1 MSPLPIPPIEPPVP
15 HGPHLSHPLQPL
27 MTCERVLGALL
38 WSLWHYELSAE
49 LIHMVDALP
58 PEYQTYL
65 METEEYLDMLLA
77 ATRGCN
83 MDTRWRDKVISVL
96 RSEIEHTQRV
106 QGYSFEG
113 MMKPERVLGALLW
126 KVWNEQLPGELL
138 TMARALPEPWERSDL
153 GTLLKMALANH
164 PPKTKKGRRRLARRL
179 REQVERLL
187 EEA

>member
-1 MSPLPIPPIEPPVP
+1 MSPRPIPPIKPPVP

-49 LIHMVDALP
+49 LIHMVDGLP

-83 MDTRWRDKVISVL
+83 MDTKARRGVISFL
-96 RSEIEHTQRV
+96 RDEIEHTQRV

-126 KVWNEQLPGELL
+126 KVWKRQLPAELL
-138 TMARALPEPWERSDL
+138 EMVRALPEPWERSEL
-153 GTLLKMALANH
+153 GALVKMALASR
-164 PPKTKKGRRRLARRL
+164 PPKTEKGRRRLARRL

-187 EEA
+187 EQG